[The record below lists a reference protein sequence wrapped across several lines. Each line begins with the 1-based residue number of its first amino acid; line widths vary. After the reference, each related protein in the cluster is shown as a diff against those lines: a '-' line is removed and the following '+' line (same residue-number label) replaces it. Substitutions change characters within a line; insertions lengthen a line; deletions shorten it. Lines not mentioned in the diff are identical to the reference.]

1 MKFGSSFSSSP
12 SILLNYKY
20 LVYISVGKGGG
31 GGGGGSSSTKRYEQG
46 GRKIYGDSVCGY
58 SLFIPCLLIA
68 TKHTIYLVATKANL
82 IT

>member
-31 GGGGGSSSTKRYEQG
+31 GGWVPPLQRGMNKGGGRHTEIQ
-46 GRKIYGDSVCGY
+46 SVVIHY
-58 SLFIPCLLIA
+58 L
-68 TKHTIYLVATKANL
+68 HTVY
-82 IT
+82 